1 MNNKPLEQEEFSLM
15 LENYRHRLQEMNAL
29 TTTEIGRV
37 KALESSEGEKP
48 ENPPKAAVQFI
59 NNQLFS
65 YLDHLVALAG
75 TIPDYTV
82 HGCFTKEECSQLQ
95 ERALD
100 KLKKLGYSNPSE
112 K

>member
-1 MNNKPLEQEEFSLM
+1 MNKKPIEQKEFSLM
-15 LENYRHRLQEMNAL
+15 LENYRLRLLEMNAL
-29 TTTEIGRV
+29 TVTEIGRL
-37 KALESSEGEKP
+37 KALEGSTKTET
-48 ENPPKAAVQFI
+48 PPKAAVQFI

-100 KLKKLGYSNPSE
+100 KLKKLGYSNSPAN
-112 K
+112 